1 VELGW
6 RANRALFVGNDTPQ
20 GGRRYGS
27 PRGGSLR
34 SARRAAEERLAE
46 LVENYQRPAP
56 KLAEWMEANVPERLD
71 SELRRRTRVA
81 TPFPNEASLFRIVSA
96 LAAEISEDWETGR
109 IYLNPEGE

>member
-1 VELGW
+1 
-6 RANRALFVGNDTPQ
+6 
-20 GGRRYGS
+20 
-27 PRGGSLR
+27 
-34 SARRAAEERLAE
+34 
-46 LVENYQRPAP
+46 
-56 KLAEWMEANVPERLD
+56 MEANVPERLD